1 MKNRKISIKRNRVFQ
16 IALKG
21 RGNRI
26 LPERTLTIQCMT
38 TFSKAWLIKII
49 MTCVSIKPEVK
60 KDTISMTTTTN
71 GACIGWLD
79 ENCNL
84 MGKEW
89 QF

>member
-1 MKNRKISIKRNRVFQ
+1 
-16 IALKG
+16 
-21 RGNRI
+21 
-26 LPERTLTIQCMT
+26 MT
-38 TFSKAWLIKII
+38 TFSKPWLIKII

-60 KDTISMTTTTN
+60 KDIIAMTTATN

-89 QF
+89 HF